1 MDQSAQYGQM
11 DFNLP
16 HDVVSLPSKGMFYKP
31 KKESLKVGFLTA
43 ADENL
48 LMSQNIPKEGLITT
62 LLKNK
67 IYEPGFDVG
76 QMIDVDVQAV
86 LLFLRNTAF
95 GPKYNYIITD
105 PITNKKF
112 EVAINIDEVNYIAS
126 VHQPS
131 VDGFFSTELPKSG
144 AKVKCKVLTV
154 KETNEID
161 SIQNSYPENMVA
173 PIMTKRLESQIVELN
188 GERDKGKIA
197 QFVNQMPISDSKYLR
212 KFLRECEPKLDLLR
226 TITAPSGE
234 KVAVEVTFGAEFFRP
249 FFSV

>member
-16 HDVVSLPSKGMFYKP
+16 HDVVSLPSKGIFYKP

-48 LMSQNIPKEGLITT
+48 LMSQNIPKEGLVTT
-62 LLKNK
+62 LLRNK
-67 IYEPGFDVG
+67 IYEPGFDVS
-76 QMIDVDVQAV
+76 QMLDVDVQAV

-95 GPKYNYIITD
+95 GPEYNYTITD
-105 PITNKKF
+105 PLTNKKF
-112 EVAINIDEVNYIAS
+112 ETIINVDEVNYIAS
-126 VHQPS
+126 IHTPNEE
-131 VDGFFSTELPKSG
+131 GLFSTELPKSRVN
-144 AKVKCKVLTV
+144 VKCKVLSI
-154 KETNEID
+154 KDTNEIE
-161 SIQNSYPENMVA
+161 SLQSSYPNGMVA
-173 PIMTKRLESQIVELN
+173 PIMTKRLEVQIVELG
-188 GERDKGKIA
+188 GERDRGKIA

-234 KVAVEVTFGAEFFRP
+234 KVAIEVTFGAEFFRP
-249 FFSV
+249 FFSI